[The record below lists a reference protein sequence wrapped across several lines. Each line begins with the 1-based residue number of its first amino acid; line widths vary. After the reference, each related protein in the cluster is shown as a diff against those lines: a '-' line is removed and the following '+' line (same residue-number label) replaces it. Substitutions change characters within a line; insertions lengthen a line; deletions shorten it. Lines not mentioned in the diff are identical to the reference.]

1 MRTFTY
7 TSGVDA
13 SQVVDLNAPDGLLV
27 GQIMELR
34 TRTWD
39 VDLGSRTL
47 KSATRAARTAKAT
60 AVCRD
65 MGLLDHACR
74 VFDADLAR
82 LPVTGGRAT
91 AGTLD
96 VDGWTQQAY
105 AIRTEPDYVM
115 PGLVRCEI
123 TFTLLDGVW
132 RRDLPTGTF
141 APSEQGDYE
150 YLDFPFDYPFD
161 YGPPSAPPV
170 VVVDGLDAMPFRMRV
185 YGPCSDPVVTIGG
198 NRYMLTGDIPAG
210 AWVEISSVEGG
221 RTVTLVTEGGDRL
234 NWFAHAERG
243 AGLGSGSYIFQP
255 LPAGRSEVSWAGGFT
270 FDLTPIEE
278 RSEPPW
284 SPS

>member
-1 MRTFTY
+1 MQRFEY
-7 TSGVDA
+7 KA
-13 SQVVDLNAPDGLLV
+13 STGETIGFEGPLYSETMPAIRG
-27 GQIMELR
+27 R
-34 TRTWD
+34 AWAYS
-39 VDLGSRTL
+39 LGSRSLTGLAWQARELTL
-47 KSATRAARTAKAT
+47 TVKAVAGETMLDTLRALADHDVLAHSLDATTSGMLRADDEWECRALIVKAEPQSIT
-60 AVCRD
+60 PRIIESQ
-65 MGLLDHACR
+65 LT
-74 VFDADLAR
+74 
-82 LPVTGGRAT
+82 VTQLSR
-91 AGTLD
+91 
-96 VDGWTQQAY
+96 
-105 AIRTEPDYVM
+105 
-115 PGLVRCEI
+115 
-123 TFTLLDGVW
+123 W
-132 RRDLPTGTF
+132 RRDLPTVTF
-141 APSEQGDYE
+141 APSEHGDYE
-150 YLDFPFDYPFD
+150 WLDFPFDFPFD

-185 YGPCSDPVVTIGG
+185 FGPCSNPVVTIGG
-198 NRYMLTGDIPAG
+198 NRYMLSGGIPAG